1 MYQNAYLRNGLIV
14 LVILVCFGT
23 NSNGLKVSVYYE
35 ALCPDS
41 VRFIGRQLYP
51 KWDQIKDY
59 IDELEFV
66 PFGKAIYVHHDADVV
81 KQAPERYSFSCQH
94 GRRECQGNKYQACA
108 LSQNKGKDVEVPL
121 VYCIMKSIDP
131 SSFDTVE
138 ECARRFGLDIPKLKS
153 CSDSIEGDKLLATK
167 GDRTFQ
173 LDPNISFV
181 PTIVFDD
188 QFKQVEQSQSL
199 KDFVAVVCSKIQNKS
214 KPSVCNGRQL
224 PQLPSFDDYYY

>member
-1 MYQNAYLRNGLIV
+1 MYQNSYLRNVLIV
-14 LVILVCFGT
+14 AAILVCFSA
-23 NSNGLKVSVYYE
+23 NSNGLKITVYYE

-59 IDELEFV
+59 VDELEFV
-66 PFGKAIYVHHDADVV
+66 PFGKAIYVHHDADIV
-81 KQAPERYSFSCQH
+81 KQAPERYAFDCQH

-108 LSQNKGKDVEVPL
+108 LSQKKGKDVEVPL
-121 VYCIMKSIDP
+121 VYCIMKSRDP
-131 SSFDTVE
+131 SSFDNVE

-153 CSDSIEGDKLLATK
+153 CSDTIEGDRLSAIH

-188 QFKQVEQSQSL
+188 QFKQVDQSQAL
-199 KDFVAVVCSKIQNKS
+199 RDFVAVVCSKIKNKS
-214 KPSVCNGRQL
+214 KPSLCNDNKL
-224 PQLPSFDDYYY
+224 PALDDYFY